1 MTVATATAAI
11 WSGQGFSVEELP
23 IPDLRPGELLVEV
36 ELATICGS
44 DLHTVSGRRSTPVP
58 TVLGHE
64 AVGRVVAAAS
74 GAPASVGDRVV
85 WTIGTACRHCRRCR
99 RGLPQKC
106 TAVRKYG
113 HERIDDHW
121 ALNGSLASHVH
132 LVAGTGVVIV
142 PDDLP
147 AALLAP
153 AGCATAT
160 VTAAARRI
168 GLSSDDVVVVV
179 GCGMLGLTAIA
190 YALDLGVST
199 VVAAEVDASRR
210 GLAAELGASSCHPDR
225 LSDHVGPDGADAVLE
240 LSGHADAV
248 RAALDAAG
256 IGGRVALVGSVA
268 PGPAVA
274 LDPEAVVRSLTTIVG
289 SHNYTAADLEEAV
302 SFLGRTTHREQLAA
316 LVSEPTGLHRIADA
330 VAEAQ
335 EGGGPR
341 TAVAPCQR
349 LGRQARPVMTS

>member
-1 MTVATATAAI
+1 MTVATAAV
-11 WSGQGFSVEELP
+11 WSGQGFSVEALSL
-23 IPDLRPGELLVEV
+23 PDLRPGELLVEV

-85 WTIGTACRHCRRCR
+85 WTIGTACGHCRRCE
-99 RGLPQKC
+99 RGLSQKC

-121 ALNGSLASHVH
+121 ALSGSFASHVH
-132 LVAGTGVVIV
+132 LVAGTGVAVV

-168 GLSSDDVVVVV
+168 GLSSDDDVVVVV

-199 VVAAEVDASRR
+199 VVAADVNASRR

-225 LSDHVGPDGADAVLE
+225 LRDHVGPDGADAVLE

-248 RAALDAAG
+248 RTALDAAG
-256 IGGRVALVGSVA
+256 IGGRVGLVGSVS

-289 SHNYTAADLEEAV
+289 SHNYTAADLDEAV
-302 SFLGRTTHREQLAA
+302 SFLGRTTNRDQLTA
-316 LVSEPTGLHRIADA
+316 LVSDPMPITEIVAATKRAHRGVVPRVALDPRRDA
-330 VAEAQ
+330 
-335 EGGGPR
+335 
-341 TAVAPCQR
+341 
-349 LGRQARPVMTS
+349 